1 MTKRLLVL
9 ICGLLALAVAA
20 EATYRPGGEGSG
32 DPGTAAVRLAE
43 PQARK
48 SVRQASGRPSQW
60 MSVALARPLF
70 APSRKLALGALAA
83 DPGMPRLTGI
93 IASPEGTV
101 AIFQPAAS
109 TRAVVARAGER
120 VGGWEVT
127 AIVAD
132 AVNLR
137 KENNIVVLSPRF
149 DGIQHDR
156 AAIREVKKPKS
167 RWEAP
172 APTGLERDRWSNPH
186 LQP

>member
-1 MTKRLLVL
+1 MTARLLVL
-9 ICGLLALAVAA
+9 LCGLLGVAVAA
-20 EATYRPGGEGSG
+20 EATYRPGTGDFS
-32 DPGTAAVRLAE
+32 DPGTAGVRLAE
-43 PQARK
+43 PQVRK
-48 SVRQASGRPSQW
+48 SVRQASGRPDQW

-70 APSRKLALGALAA
+70 APDRKPAPGALAT

-109 TRAVVARAGER
+109 TKPVVARAGER

-137 KENNIVVLSPRF
+137 KANNIVVLSPRF
-149 DGIQHDR
+149 DGVQHDG
-156 AAIREVKKPKS
+156 AAIRETKKPKT
-167 RWEAP
+167 RWEAA

>member
-1 MTKRLLVL
+1 MTTRLLVL
-9 ICGLLALAVAA
+9 LCGLLAVTVAA
-20 EATYRPGGEGSG
+20 EATYRPGTGGSG
-32 DPGTAAVRLAE
+32 DTGAAAVRLAE
-43 PQARK
+43 PQVRK
-48 SVRQASGRPSQW
+48 SVRQAAGQPGQW

-70 APSRKLALGALAA
+70 APNRKPAPGALAA

-93 IASPEGTV
+93 IAAPEGTV
-101 AIFQPAAS
+101 AIFQPTAS
-109 TRAVVARAGER
+109 TKPVVARAGER

-149 DGIQHDR
+149 DGVQHDGG
-156 AAIREVKKPKS
+156 AIREAKKPKT
-167 RWEAP
+167 RWEEA